1 MDQRIPS
8 NIIIKSIYNLTRPA
22 LCPRYIPSVINDIIN
37 YIYKTQ
43 PNYYDNLEI
52 EAKLGHYEFKG
63 NKIIGYHFINEPFRI
78 PDFIKSPTE
87 YGFNFKSGISP
98 DHFYLIWSAVDQEAK
113 NPSAGIIPLGTFTYK
128 ETHYKSGK
136 RRSCEYRDGKL
147 VGEAIIR
154 KEEKRNFN
162 IRNCGND
169 FRITCSKE
177 MPTDILEGEDI
188 VEMERNKFRV
198 SYQFSFYR
206 IDFTITTSSNESFPS
221 YEVELEINKLKELL
235 KENNGAVDFGII
247 STILERFMQNIINLY
262 TAISPETYS
271 TILSKNDNPFKSKMG
286 NYLEFNVKK
295 E

>member
-1 MDQRIPS
+1 
-8 NIIIKSIYNLTRPA
+8 
-22 LCPRYIPSVINDIIN
+22 
-37 YIYKTQ
+37 
-43 PNYYDNLEI
+43 
-52 EAKLGHYEFKG
+52 
-63 NKIIGYHFINEPFRI
+63 
-78 PDFIKSPTE
+78 
-87 YGFNFKSGISP
+87 
-98 DHFYLIWSAVDQEAK
+98 
-113 NPSAGIIPLGTFTYK
+113 
-128 ETHYKSGK
+128 
-136 RRSCEYRDGKL
+136 
-147 VGEAIIR
+147 
-154 KEEKRNFN
+154 
-162 IRNCGND
+162 
-169 FRITCSKE
+169 

-206 IDFTITTSSNESFPS
+206 IDFTITTASNESFPS